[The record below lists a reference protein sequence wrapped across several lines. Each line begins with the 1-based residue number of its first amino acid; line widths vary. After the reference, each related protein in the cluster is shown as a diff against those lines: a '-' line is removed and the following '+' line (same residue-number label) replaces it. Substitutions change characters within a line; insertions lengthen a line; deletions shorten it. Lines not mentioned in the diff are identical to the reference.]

1 MPSESVENYVRQ
13 IYLEREFDSRRGRP
27 SEFLGMKRLADA
39 MGVVPGTATAMVKGL
54 AREGLVTYE
63 PRRGSRLTPR
73 GERLALL
80 VSRRHRL
87 LELFLVRVLGLDWAA
102 VHEEAHRIEHAV
114 SDRLAGALSAYLG
127 NPRYD
132 PHGDPI
138 PAPDGTLPK
147 RVQRPLSAVPTGRP
161 VRVSRILNQE
171 PGFLRF
177 ALREGLLPDT
187 EVKVLASDAEA
198 GVLTVRTPRDEKVNM
213 SLETASHILT
223 RPLAADRRH

>member
-1 MPSESVENYVRQ
+1 
-13 IYLEREFDSRRGRP
+13 
-27 SEFLGMKRLADA
+27 
-39 MGVVPGTATAMVKGL
+39 
-54 AREGLVTYE
+54 
-63 PRRGSRLTPR
+63 
-73 GERLALL
+73 
-80 VSRRHRL
+80 
-87 LELFLVRVLGLDWAA
+87 VLGLDWAA

>member
-1 MPSESVENYVRQ
+1 
-13 IYLEREFDSRRGRP
+13 
-27 SEFLGMKRLADA
+27 MKRLADA

-73 GERLALL
+73 GERLALS

-87 LELFLVRVLGLDWAA
+87 LELFLVRVLGIDWAA

-114 SDRLAGALSAYLG
+114 SDRLAEALSAYLG

-147 RVQRPLSAVPTGRP
+147 RVQRPLSSVPTGRP

-171 PGFLRF
+171 PAFLRF
-177 ALREGLLPDT
+177 ALREGFLPDT
-187 EVKVLASDAEA
+187 EVKVITSDAEA
-198 GVLTVRTPRDEKVNM
+198 GVMTVRTPRDEKVNM
-213 SLETASHILT
+213 SLVTASHILT
-223 RPLAADRRH
+223 RPLDGVRRH